1 MGEVITE
8 KDKEYEAQERAA
20 APGDDQAMADRV
32 NNRSLRPNSDAFRE
46 FMKAG
51 PTRIRISSRW
61 NPPSSPPPAVR
72 RSARPSPASAW

>member
-46 FMKAG
+46 FMKSGWADEDPDIKPLD
-51 PTRIRISSRW
+51 PT
-61 NPPSSPPPAVR
+61 A
-72 RSARPSPASAW
+72 